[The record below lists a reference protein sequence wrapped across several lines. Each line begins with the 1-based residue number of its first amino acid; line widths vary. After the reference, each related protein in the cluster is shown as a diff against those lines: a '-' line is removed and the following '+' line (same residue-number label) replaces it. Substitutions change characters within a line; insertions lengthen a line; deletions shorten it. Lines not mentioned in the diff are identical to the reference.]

1 MTPFSA
7 SPNGVGARRA
17 WLSFGDVGFSGLVVS
32 GSFSGLL
39 VFLAWLWCGCLFFLV
54 LSAWSVFLCFPLSRF
69 RWVWF
74 FRFCWFRHGLVPG
87 SGRKGH
93 PGCMVSARIISGP
106 GPRVLT
112 LAKDRRPADIGSG
125 AGIGSPVWPGPVRK
139 AHERIGKQWQLP
151 AVKCSIG
158 RSIIDTDRTLTLG
171 GRQWAEDWEHRNG
184 NCWNAHDGRAL
195 RRCCRTIWT
204 HSHPRRPA
212 SEEPHA
218 DSRTRG

>member
-1 MTPFSA
+1 MLGFLVCWFRGLFLVFWVFWLGC
-7 SPNGVGARRA
+7 GVGAC
-17 WLSFGDVGFSGLVVS
+17 FS
-32 GSFSGLL
+32 GSFCL
-39 VFLAWLWCGCLFFLV
+39 VCL
-54 LSAWSVFLCFPLSRF
+54 SVFSFVLVSLGLAFSVL
-69 RWVWF
+69 WF
-74 FRFCWFRHGLVPG
+74 LLGLVPG

-112 LAKDRRPADIGSG
+112 HVKDRRPADIGSG

-171 GRQWAEDWEHRNG
+171 GRQWAEDWERRNG